1 MLRLFGRPG
10 TREPALPTFGSP
22 PRALTVVRNPRART
36 MKLSVDPRDGVVRL
50 VLPPRAALAGALT
63 WVETK
68 RGWIENQLTRVSD
81 AIPVVPGGTIPWRG
95 GLLAI
100 DWSAT
105 HPRTPRLDGD
115 RLLVGGPLDT
125 LELRVLRW
133 VRTEAKRLLEAE
145 TRLVAVRAGVT
156 VATVSVGD
164 PRSRW
169 GSCASNGNIRY
180 SWRLLLAPDHVWK
193 ATVAHEVAHRVHMD
207 HSRAFHAL
215 VATLFGADP
224 KPAREWLRHHGA
236 ALHGFGRGS

>member
-1 MLRLFGRPG
+1 MLRLFGRAPAAD
-10 TREPALPTFGSP
+10 PALPTFGSP
-22 PRALTVVRNPRART
+22 PRPLTVVRNARARS

-50 VLPPRAALAGALT
+50 VLPTRAALGHALG

-68 RGWIENQLTRVSD
+68 RGWIEGQLGKVKD
-81 AIPVVPGGTIPWRG
+81 AVPIVAGTTIPWRG
-95 GLLAI
+95 AELRV
-100 DWSAT
+100 DWSAD
-105 HPRTPRLDGD
+105 HPRMPRLADD
-115 RLLVGGPLDT
+115 RLLVGGPADT

-133 VRTEAKRLLEAE
+133 IRAEAKRLLEEE
-145 TRLVAVRAGVT
+145 TRLVALRAGVT

-180 SWRLLLAPDHVWK
+180 SWRLLLAPDFVWK

-215 VATLFGADP
+215 VASLFGADP
-224 KPAREWLRHHGA
+224 KPAREWLRRHGA
-236 ALHGFGRGS
+236 ALHGLGRS